1 MRVRPFTAGSKG
13 CLLANCQSATISGDH
28 MTFLFSRPR
37 LGVAAGTHDYYIE
50 TDTSS
55 DTHAESDPRARKS
68 CA

>member
-1 MRVRPFTAGSKG
+1 
-13 CLLANCQSATISGDH
+13 